1 MTIEELLKELGIDK
15 TPEKVKDNEYV
26 IKLDDSKELGQI
38 YTKLDNSTLL
48 NEVDESSTITLI
60 GVNIDFLNDD
70 FYLSLV
76 SDFEAD
82 DYRLVIKEIQK

>member
-1 MTIEELLKELGIDK
+1 MTVEELLKELGINK